1 MSYLF
6 EIQIGT
12 ALLYIAIPV

>member
-6 EIQIGT
+6 EIQIGA
-12 ALLYIAIPV
+12 ALLYIAIPI